1 MKRRTL
7 ALILAAFPLSFA
19 AACAKKEPPAPQPPP
34 PRPGGVVGGVIG
46 GVPAAPPQTPVRV
59 GGNIREP
66 QKTKQVPPRYPAEAR
81 AARVQGVVIL
91 ETLIDK
97 QGRVGDIH
105 VLRSVPGLDEAAMEA
120 VRQWEYTPTLLDG
133 VPVEVIMTV
142 TVNFS
147 LQ

>member
-1 MKRRTL
+1 MMRR
-7 ALILAAFPLSFA
+7 ALVVSVAVLSVS
-19 AACAKKEPPAPQPPP
+19 ACAKKEPAAPPSPT
-34 PRPGGVVGGVIG
+34 PRVAGGVVGGVVG
-46 GVPAAPPQTPVRV
+46 RQGRVPDGAVRV
-59 GGNIREP
+59 GGSIREP
-66 QKTKQVPPRYPAEAR
+66 QKVKHVPPRYPAEAR
-81 AARVQGVVIL
+81 KERIQGTVIL

-133 VPVEVIMTV
+133 VAVDVIMTV
-142 TVNFS
+142 TVNYA